1 MSTIDEAI
9 IEDRSTIVGAVGKPK
24 MPVRKAQV
32 ASPPPGGLSRW
43 TVLGAPAQ
51 VGDVVSYQKRQQMS
65 IYYEMYRQH
74 PVIRAAIDKKSQF
87 AVASGFHFQASDLKR
102 EVNESKQQTLTRF
115 FRRSSGQQLLRLTF
129 KDLDIYGESFWLI
142 IRSIAEARTPIKAVR
157 LNPRYLL
164 PVVRD
169 GVVIAWKYGTAASS
183 EDTITYPAD
192 IICHFRL
199 DDPEND
205 VQGMSPLH
213 SLQRSVA
220 QDIYAMEYN
229 EAFFRNSAQTGTIF
243 IVKTSS
249 SDEADRNREWLEANY
264 VGPENAHRPLLLE
277 GDVDVKQS
285 VSKQVEMEF
294 LEGRKFLRQEMS
306 MVLEVDLDKLGVHED
321 SNRSVSKQVDE
332 AFRAESV
339 WPRQSI
345 LEEEINNFI
354 IDGIFGWSD
363 ILFKFA
369 DRDPRMTQDQADTM
383 DKHLKSGRQSI
394 NEQRAALGLPPV
406 DGGDVMFVMTPTG
419 IVMVGN
425 LEKMQEQQLVD
436 ANPLQSAGGLGSA
449 GQQKTPAESTPKTQA
464 TARQAEAVSQRE

>member
-321 SNRSVSKQVDE
+321 SNRSVSKQ
-332 AFRAESV
+332 
-339 WPRQSI
+339 
-345 LEEEINNFI
+345 
-354 IDGIFGWSD
+354 
-363 ILFKFA
+363 
-369 DRDPRMTQDQADTM
+369 DQADTM

>member
-1 MSTIDEAI
+1 MSGIEGAI
-9 IEDRSTIVGAVGKPK
+9 IEDRSTIRDAVGRPPRTIK
-24 MPVRKAQV
+24 KAQV
-32 ASPPPGGLSRW
+32 GKPPPGGLTRW
-43 TVLGAPAQ
+43 TVLGGTAQ
-51 VGDVVSYQKRQQMS
+51 VGDIVTYQKRQQYS

-87 AVASGFHFQASDLKR
+87 AVASGFHFQSSDLKKK
-102 EVNESKQQTLTRF
+102 VNESKQEALKRF
-115 FRRSSGQQLLRLTF
+115 FRRSSAQQLLRLTF

-142 IRSIAEARTPIKAVR
+142 QRSIAEARTPIKAVR
-157 LNPRYLL
+157 LNPRYML
-164 PVVRD
+164 PLVRD
-169 GVVIAWKYGTAASS
+169 GIVTGWRYGPVTGNENAIDYPVDVIA
-183 EDTITYPAD
+183 
-192 IICHFRL
+192 HFRL

-205 VQGMSPLH
+205 VQGLSPLH
-213 SLQRSVA
+213 SLQRAVA

-249 SDEADRNREWLEANY
+249 QDEADRNREWLEANY

-285 VSKQVEMEF
+285 VSKQQEMEF
-294 LEGRKFLRQEMS
+294 LDGRKFLRQEIS

-332 AFRAESV
+332 AFRAESI
-339 WPRQSI
+339 WPRQSV
-345 LEEEINNFI
+345 LEEEINNFL

-363 ILFKFA
+363 IVFKFS

-394 NEQRAALGLPPV
+394 NEQREALGLPPV
-406 DGGDVMFVMTPTG
+406 EGGDVLFIMTPTG
-419 IVMVGN
+419 IVIISN
-425 LEKMQEQQLVD
+425 LEAMAKQQLAD
-436 ANPLQSAGGLGSA
+436 SNPVQSTGGLGSE
-449 GQQKTPAESTPKTQA
+449 GQQKTPSESTPKTQA
-464 TARQAEAVSQRE
+464 TARQAEATSQRE